1 MATAEEAYAHAEK
14 AHDKMK
20 AHEDLCALRYEGITT
35 SLTSLHNT
43 VRGARNA
50 VVATGLALIAWLAVQ
65 VYEKVLETP
74 APPPPQSVSL
84 VR

>member
-65 VYEKVLETP
+65 VYEKVLERPATP
-74 APPPPQSVSL
+74 PAQTVSL

>member
-1 MATAEEAYAHAEK
+1 MTTAGEAYAHAEK

-35 SLTSLHNT
+35 SLTSLHST
-43 VRGARNA
+43 VRGARNTG
-50 VVATGLALIAWLAVQ
+50 VAIGVALIGWLFVQ

>member
-1 MATAEEAYAHAEK
+1 MATAEEAYAHADK

-43 VRGARNA
+43 VRGARN
-50 VVATGLALIAWLAVQ
+50 TGAAIGIALIGWLFVQ
-65 VYEKVLETP
+65 VYEKVLERSA
-74 APPPPQSVSL
+74 APPAQTVSL